1 MRILAWQLWFCQVL
15 FTARLLA
22 SLANY
27 IYVVVNEIYLISGP
41 DFFAFAGLDLAI
53 DTDQSIGNCLFG
65 VATAVAEPFEFENF
79 VQFDKFGFEFR
90 DDFVWITHNII
101 ICL

>member
-1 MRILAWQLWFCQVL
+1 MPVS
-15 FTARLLA
+15 LLVSFA
-22 SLANY
+22 DN
-27 IYVVVNEIYLISGP
+27 IYVVVDEIYLITGL
-41 DFFAFAGLDLAI
+41 DFFAFTGLDLTVDA
-53 DTDQSIGNCLFG
+53 DQSIGNCLFG

-90 DDFVWITHNII
+90 DDIVWITHHII